1 MPNLP
6 PSCSKLTLTGL
17 EFHAAK
23 MDLAVTSE
31 VLLLDVKDAGAGLE
45 VAEEGGESILVLEP
59 KMINLTLAPVSIFPL
74 NVPHL
79 ESCTLPAHTIGNPGV
94 LI

>member
-1 MPNLP
+1 
-6 PSCSKLTLTGL
+6 
-17 EFHAAK
+17 

-79 ESCTLPAHTIGNPGV
+79 ESCTLPADTIGKGFY
-94 LI
+94 L